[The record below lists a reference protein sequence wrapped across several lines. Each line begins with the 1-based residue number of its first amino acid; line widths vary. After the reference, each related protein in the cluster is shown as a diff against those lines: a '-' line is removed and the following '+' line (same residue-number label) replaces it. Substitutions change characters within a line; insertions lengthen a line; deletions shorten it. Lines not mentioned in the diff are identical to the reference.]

1 MSYTERTHQ
10 VIPISFKN
18 GESVSGR
25 IDLRSGAFGT
35 FLIPT
40 SSPVIGKAIQITA
53 VAGDPPQSASATFPE
68 TDLLSAAKNV
78 AAAGAVSLTSSEIA
92 EVAAVGHAKIKLS
105 GTVNADCVIFLMWK
119 S

>member
-10 VIPISFKN
+10 VIPISFKS
-18 GESVSGR
+18 GELLSGR

-35 FLIPT
+35 FLIP
-40 SSPVIGKAIQITA
+40 SGSPVIGKTIQIVA
-53 VAGDPPQSASATFPE
+53 VAGDPPLSISNLLPE
-68 TDLLSAAKNV
+68 TDLLTTPKSV
-78 AAAGAVSLTSSEIA
+78 SAAGAVSLTSSEIA
-92 EVAAVGHAKIKLS
+92 QVAAVGHAKIKLS